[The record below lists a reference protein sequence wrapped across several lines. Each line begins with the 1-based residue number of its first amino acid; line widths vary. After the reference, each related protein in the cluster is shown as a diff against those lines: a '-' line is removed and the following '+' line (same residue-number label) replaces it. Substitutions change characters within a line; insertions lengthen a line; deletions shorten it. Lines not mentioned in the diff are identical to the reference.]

1 MISIK
6 INDINNFLQN
16 LLVKDTFDSFLICSG
31 EIITGSSFSFDG
43 HINKAFFDKD
53 EIENLTEDFATW
65 KNLRNICFEIIKG
78 KKVPTRLKL
87 VMAFPKVN
95 YSKIVRELGSSI
107 AEENI
112 SGLYFHIIYES
123 NQIHIITSSS
133 LNLFTMD
140 KSLDN
145 YWDKLISKFLESHFD
160 TEIL

>member
-6 INDINNFLQN
+6 INDINNFMQN
-16 LLVKDTFDSFLICSG
+16 L
-31 EIITGSSFSFDG
+31 
-43 HINKAFFDKD
+43 INKAFFDKD
-53 EIENLTEDFATW
+53 EIENFTEDFATW

>member
-1 MISIK
+1 MFQKTKRQMKKMFSAKKRRRHMI
-6 INDINNFLQN
+6 
-16 LLVKDTFDSFLICSG
+16 C
-31 EIITGSSFSFDG
+31 
-43 HINKAFFDKD
+43 
-53 EIENLTEDFATW
+53 
-65 KNLRNICFEIIKG
+65 
-78 KKVPTRLKL
+78 
-87 VMAFPKVN
+87 M
-95 YSKIVRELGSSI
+95 ELGSSI

>member
-1 MISIK
+1 
-6 INDINNFLQN
+6 
-16 LLVKDTFDSFLICSG
+16 
-31 EIITGSSFSFDG
+31 
-43 HINKAFFDKD
+43 
-53 EIENLTEDFATW
+53 
-65 KNLRNICFEIIKG
+65 
-78 KKVPTRLKL
+78 
-87 VMAFPKVN
+87 MAFPKVN

-112 SGLYFHIIYES
+112 SGYFHIIYES

>member
-6 INDINNFLQN
+6 INDINNFMQN

-53 EIENLTEDFATW
+53 EIENFTENFATW
-65 KNLRNICFEIIKG
+65 KNLRNICFEIIRG

-112 SGLYFHIIYES
+112 SGIYF
-123 NQIHIITSSS
+123 NSS
-133 LNLFTMD
+133 LKLFTMD